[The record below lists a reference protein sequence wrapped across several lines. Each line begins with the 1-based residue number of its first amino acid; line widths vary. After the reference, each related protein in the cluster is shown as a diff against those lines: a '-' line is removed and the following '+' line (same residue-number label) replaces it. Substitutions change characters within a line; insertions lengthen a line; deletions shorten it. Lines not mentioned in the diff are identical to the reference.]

1 MYYGLKKRKGRDIR
15 RAQKSTCNFRTVA
28 VNCSIHHTD
37 RSIELHYDGRSSREA
52 GMINIM
58 SAYELLN
65 NRTSPR
71 LSRDGGIVQR
81 ERGKR
86 HRETNGVE
94 GESSSRHKYA
104 RAK

>member
-1 MYYGLKKRKGRDIR
+1 M
-15 RAQKSTCNFRTVA
+15 RAILERELVS
-28 VNCSIHHTD
+28 VNYSIGHTD

-71 LSRDGGIVQR
+71 LSRGESGNQR
-81 ERGKR
+81 ERGEK
-86 HRETNGVE
+86 HRETKGVE

>member
-1 MYYGLKKRKGRDIR
+1 M
-15 RAQKSTCNFRTVA
+15 
-28 VNCSIHHTD
+28 D

-71 LSRDGGIVQR
+71 LSRGGEGGRGDQR
-81 ERGKR
+81 ERGDR
-86 HRETNGVE
+86 HRETDRVE
-94 GESSSRHKYA
+94 GESSSHKYA
-104 RAK
+104 GAK

>member
-1 MYYGLKKRKGRDIR
+1 M
-15 RAQKSTCNFRTVA
+15 
-28 VNCSIHHTD
+28 D

-65 NRTSPR
+65 NRTLPR
-71 LSRDGGIVQR
+71 LSRGKRGGQR
-81 ERGKR
+81 ERGER
-86 HRETNGVE
+86 HRETDGVE